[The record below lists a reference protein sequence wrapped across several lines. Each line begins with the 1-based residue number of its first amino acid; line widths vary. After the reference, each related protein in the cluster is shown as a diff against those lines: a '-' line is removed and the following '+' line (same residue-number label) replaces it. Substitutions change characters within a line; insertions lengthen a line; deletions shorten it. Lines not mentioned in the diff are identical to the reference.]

1 MKHILMVDDV
11 TTNLKSAAEVLQP
24 FYHLSM
30 AKSGKQALNF
40 LKKNRPDLILLD
52 IMMPD
57 MDGYETM
64 EQIKLNPKA
73 ANIPII
79 FLTAD
84 AERESEIRGMKMGAV
99 DYITKP
105 FEAEA
110 MLGRIE
116 KVLQMEDMRKNILS
130 SAQKDL
136 LTDLWKPEYLEN
148 EINTQLKLIAD
159 NGATFMQVDFDDF
172 RLAMAT
178 GHSSNADGVIIRFCD
193 SLKKIV
199 PNGSILGRLGK
210 DRFLIFIP
218 YNLNEIEMMGL
229 CTDIREVSM
238 QEANIAS
245 SSDTRLT
252 ASIAIALAPQH
263 GTDYDTLSRKLDMAM
278 YYIKQTGKN
287 QMHIYRGN

>member
-1 MKHILMVDDV
+1 MVDDV

-30 AKSGKQALNF
+30 AKSGRQALNF

-52 IMMPD
+52 IMMPE

-64 EQIKLNPKA
+64 EQIKLNPRT

-84 AERESEIRGMKMGAV
+84 TETASELKGMKMGAV

-105 FEAEA
+105 FEADA

-130 SAQKDL
+130 SAKRDL
-136 LTDLWKPEYLEN
+136 LTDLWKPEYLEP
-148 EINTQLKLIAD
+148 EIDSRLKHIQEA
-159 NGATFMQVDFDDF
+159 GATMLLIDFDDF
-172 RLAMAT
+172 KRFAA
-178 GHSSNADGVIIRFCD
+178 GGRGSNADGVIIRFCE

-199 PNGSILGRLGK
+199 PADSLLGRTGR
-210 DRFLIFIP
+210 DAFLIFIP
-218 YNLNEIEMMGL
+218 YSLNEIELMGL
-229 CTDIREVSM
+229 CSDIRDVSLT
-238 QEANIAS
+238 EANAAS
-245 SSDTRLT
+245 STEEKLT
-252 ASIAIALAPQH
+252 VSISITLFPQH
-263 GTDYDTLSRKLDMAM
+263 GIDYATLKSKLDMAM
-278 YYIKQTGKN
+278 YYIKQTGKD
-287 QMHIYRGN
+287 QIHIYRGH